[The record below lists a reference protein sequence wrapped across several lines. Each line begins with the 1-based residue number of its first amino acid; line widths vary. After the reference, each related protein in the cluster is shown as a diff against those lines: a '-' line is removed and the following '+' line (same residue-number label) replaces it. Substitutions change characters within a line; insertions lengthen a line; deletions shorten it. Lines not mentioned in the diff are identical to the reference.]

1 MTFTDEPEV
10 LTWMIALAGDRRPRP
25 GPTGRHWWREMVTD
39 AWRCADEA
47 WRARCEAVAIGYETE
62 EREFAALHPRPTL
75 GGFMR
80 ALSTGQ
86 IAPETAMRGAA

>member
-10 LTWMIALAGDRRPRP
+10 LTWMIALSGDRRPRHEP
-25 GPTGRHWWREMVTD
+25 LGHHWWREMVTD

-47 WRARCEAVAIGYETE
+47 WRARCEAVAIGYATE
-62 EREFAALHPRPTL
+62 EREFAHAHPRPTL

-80 ALSTGQ
+80 ALLTGAV
-86 IAPETAMRGAA
+86 APEQDLRGAA